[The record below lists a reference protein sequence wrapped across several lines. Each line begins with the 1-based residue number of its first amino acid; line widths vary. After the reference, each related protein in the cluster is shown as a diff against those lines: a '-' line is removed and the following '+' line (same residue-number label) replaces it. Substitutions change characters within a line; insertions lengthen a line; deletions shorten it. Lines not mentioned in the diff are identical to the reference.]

1 MPTLSIASNS
11 EVNRAWE
18 AVVAYDGRT
27 YYWNSETEEV
37 SWDPP
42 PRETLAAQPAPAVG
56 SITPAADV
64 VGEASLER
72 RRLHRS
78 VLDRSLMA
86 LLMQHIACA
95 FAQWRLCLYASM
107 QPVAGQARL
116 YYGGIGSEVEE
127 DEEEE
132 GEQAGDGGGIR
143 GGVLASGGSAK
154 SDVGEDDGD
163 GSRRSLSSLR
173 TLLGPQA
180 LDALLSRGSL
190 ARSLASTKQSLERER
205 RRRRRCEKECVAL
218 AERFDEVERQSAL
231 ERRRLSMLM
240 RSHATWRVARE
251 MSLRAGGVGGDAAAA
266 AHAAAIAVLGSKHGG
281 RLWRLEAVTRLQLLE
296 KARLE
301 ARTFLQA
308 ESLAAA
314 AAMESA
320 HDGAGT
326 ARYQEALKLVERL
339 ERDEGSAVV
348 STCMLEWCRRFRRRV
363 RCRRRRCCVR
373 RRLGCT
379 S

>member
-42 PRETLAAQPAPAVG
+42 PRETLAAKPAPAVG

-154 SDVGEDDGD
+154 SGVGGVGDVGEDDGD

-218 AERFDEVERQSAL
+218 AERFDEAERQLAM

-281 RLWRLEAVTRLQLLE
+281 RW
-296 KARLE
+296 
-301 ARTFLQA
+301 
-308 ESLAAA
+308 
-314 AAMESA
+314 
-320 HDGAGT
+320 
-326 ARYQEALKLVERL
+326 
-339 ERDEGSAVV
+339 
-348 STCMLEWCRRFRRRV
+348 
-363 RCRRRRCCVR
+363 
-373 RRLGCT
+373 
-379 S
+379 